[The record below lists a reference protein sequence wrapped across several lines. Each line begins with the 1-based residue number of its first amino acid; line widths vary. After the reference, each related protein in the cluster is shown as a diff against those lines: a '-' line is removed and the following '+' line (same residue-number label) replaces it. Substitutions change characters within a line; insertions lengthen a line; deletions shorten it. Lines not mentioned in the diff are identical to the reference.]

1 MADVTRA
8 PRTERPVAEPAFSTE
23 TTPDSETGTRSESRS
38 ESRAEPEPKPAS
50 RPAYKDGT
58 VLRWLAAYTL
68 SILGDSIYF
77 MALGWAANRIAGP
90 AEVGMIVA
98 SGAVPRAL
106 LMLGGGVVADRFGPR
121 RVVIGSDA
129 VRFAVIAAAA
139 VTLAFT
145 PGHVW
150 LLVTVA
156 LVFGA
161 VDALFMPA
169 VGALPPR
176 ITTPDQLVRIQGMR
190 ALAVRGGSMMGP
202 PLAGL
207 AMGLGGPEA
216 AFGLAGVLFGVSLL
230 LLLAVRLRPLE
241 EDAGNGTGD
250 STPTGDSA
258 SPKNSARHDLTEGLG
273 FIRRHKL
280 IGPLVLAAALSELG
294 FAGPLNIGFVF
305 LTSERDW
312 GAGGMGWIVAGF
324 GGGAAVSALALAVLG
339 RLPKSG
345 YVLIATTLV
354 TSACIAL
361 FPAVP
366 NLGSTV
372 ALAAVAG
379 LAGGIAGGLAQALIQ
394 TATDPAYLG
403 RVTAVTSLTALG
415 LAPLT
420 FPAFGALVSYGGV
433 GTAFLAGGVLSAL
446 GMIVCLASPTVRKA
460 ELA

>member
-1 MADVTRA
+1 MAKPA
-8 PRTERPVAEPAFSTE
+8 SRPVSKPA
-23 TTPDSETGTRSESRS
+23 PWPPSR
-38 ESRAEPEPKPAS
+38 PAS

-68 SILGDSIYF
+68 SVLGDSIYF

-176 ITTPDQLVRIQGMR
+176 ITAPDQLVRIQGMR

-241 EDAGNGTGD
+241 EDAGRGGTD
-250 STPTGDSA
+250 DSA
-258 SPKNSARHDLTEGLG
+258 SSKNSARHDLTEGLG

-305 LTSERDW
+305 LTSERGW

-324 GGGAAVSALALAVLG
+324 GGGAAVGALALAVLG
-339 RLPKSG
+339 RLPKPG

-354 TSACIAL
+354 TSVCIAL

-379 LAGGIAGGLAQALIQ
+379 LAGGIAGGLAQALVQ
-394 TATDPAYLG
+394 RATDPAYLG

-420 FPAFGALVSYGGV
+420 FPAFGALVGYGGV

-446 GMIVCLASPTVRKA
+446 GMIVCLASPTVRRA

>member
-1 MADVTRA
+1 MADVTTRA
-8 PRTERPVAEPAFSTE
+8 LRPERPVA
-23 TTPDSETGTRSESRS
+23 GRV
-38 ESRAEPEPKPAS
+38 AEPAS

-176 ITTPDQLVRIQGMR
+176 ISTPDQLVRIQGMR
-190 ALAVRGGSMMGP
+190 ALAVRGGTMMGP

-216 AFGLAGVLFGVSLL
+216 AFALAGVLFGVSLL

-241 EDAGNGTGD
+241 EEA
-250 STPTGDSA
+250 SATPEPTAADSA
-258 SPKNSARHDLTEGLG
+258 TKNSARRDLTEGLV

-324 GGGAAVSALALAVLG
+324 GGGAAVSALVLAVLG
-339 RLPKSG
+339 RLPKAG

-361 FPAVP
+361 FPAAP
-366 NLGSTV
+366 DLGSTV
-372 ALAAVAG
+372 ALAALAG
-379 LAGGIAGGLAQALIQ
+379 LAGGIAGGLAQSLIQ
-394 TATDPAYLG
+394 TATEHAYLG

>member
-8 PRTERPVAEPAFSTE
+8 PRTERPEAEPAFRNE
-23 TTPDSETGTRSESRS
+23 TRPDSGTGTRPETRT
-38 ESRAEPEPKPAS
+38 EPEPKPAS

-241 EDAGNGTGD
+241 EDAGSGTDD
-250 STPTGDSA
+250 STADSV

-372 ALAAVAG
+372 ALAALAG

>member
-8 PRTERPVAEPAFSTE
+8 PRTERPEAEPAFSTE
-23 TTPDSETGTRSESRS
+23 TRPDSGTGTRSEPRT
-38 ESRAEPEPKPAS
+38 EPEPKPAS

-241 EDAGNGTGD
+241 EDAGSDTAASD
-250 STPTGDSA
+250 

-305 LTSERDW
+305 LTSERGW

-366 NLGSTV
+366 NLGATV

-403 RVTAVTSLTALG
+403 RVTAVTSLAALG

-420 FPAFGALVSYGGV
+420 FPAFGALVGYGGV